1 MATPTSGRTHTVSP
15 DALPLR
21 NAARRPAEMPYFRVV
36 DDSDDDRRVIDEAPQ
51 PVSVQRRIT
60 RAFTSDVRI
69 DHRSPDARES
79 AA

>member
-15 DALPLR
+15 DALPPR
-21 NAARRPAEMPYFRVV
+21 NATRRPVNMPYFRVV
-36 DDSDDDRRVIDEAPQ
+36 DESDDARRVIDDASQ
-51 PVSVQRRIT
+51 PVAVQRRIT